1 MAGTELAGNGYLLGE
16 VGAPAG
22 IGEEG
27 TLSFV
32 LRDPQGAPLT
42 DYQRQHGKE
51 LHLIVVRSDGAHFRH
66 VHPVLDTT
74 SGTWSLPWSWEAA
87 GSYRLF
93 ADFSPAGGEPLTL
106 SHLVE
111 VGGNYVPAPATGP
124 VTSTSVGGFDV
135 SISGELVGGGMGD
148 VSIRVER
155 DGAPV
160 TTLEPYLGAFGHLVA
175 LRDGDLAYLHIH
187 PHGDEPSEGDTSG
200 PTVDFMAHTPTAGR
214 YLLYFDF
221 QVQGQVHS
229 AHLVLDAAAGAPG
242 SAAHHGDHGDHEG
255 HSGAGQAGHDAA
267 GHDGHGGGHD
277 MHGMH

>member
-16 VGAPAG
+16 VGAPAV

-74 SGTWSLPWSWEAA
+74 SGTWSLPWSWDAA

-93 ADFSPAGGEPLTL
+93 ADFSPSGGEPLTL

-111 VGGNYVPAPATGP
+111 VGGQYAPAPATGP

-155 DGAPV
+155 GGHPV

-221 QVQGQVHS
+221 QVGGQVHS
-229 AHLVLDAAAGAPG
+229 AHLVLDAASGAPG
-242 SAAHHGDHGDHEG
+242 GAAHHGSHNDHGDHGG
-255 HSGAGQAGHDAA
+255 HEPGGHDS
-267 GHDGHGGGHD
+267 HGGGHD
-277 MHGMH
+277 VHGMH